1 MKKMAKMMDRAAW
14 NARKKMMALAAKAK
28 EAIENEDGDTNFI
41 SIAIILVIVL
51 IIAMIFI
58 LCVVTG
64 IGIVIRKNN
73 KKEAE
78 EKSVVIQEE
87 TNEVNEHFK
96 VYLAVGEKYVLD
108 GTDYVSD
115 DPGIASVNG
124 NVVSGTG
131 VRRLQAEA

>member
-58 LCVVTG
+58 AFWNKLQPIVTQRINDFIAALTG
-64 IGIVIRKNN
+64 AK
-73 KKEAE
+73 
-78 EKSVVIQEE
+78 
-87 TNEVNEHFK
+87 
-96 VYLAVGEKYVLD
+96 D
-108 GTDYVSD
+108 G
-115 DPGIASVNG
+115 
-124 NVVSGTG
+124 G
-131 VRRLQAEA
+131 V